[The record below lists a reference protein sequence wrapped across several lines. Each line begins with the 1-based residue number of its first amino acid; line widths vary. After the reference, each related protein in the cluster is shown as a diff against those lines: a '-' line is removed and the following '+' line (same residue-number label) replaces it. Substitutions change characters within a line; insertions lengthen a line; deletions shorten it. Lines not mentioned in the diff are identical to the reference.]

1 MTQYIDPKTINKDA
15 MLGRAQS
22 GLAWSGAPAMSM
34 DAVSRKL
41 KGIVKRAKG
50 IKNPGISA
58 AQALPAMP
66 GVGFG
71 GAKKKKKKKK
81 NGPY

>member
-22 GLAWSGAPAMSM
+22 GAAWGGIPAMSQI
-34 DAVSRKL
+34 
-41 KGIVKRAKG
+41 GAKVG
-50 IKNPGISA
+50 MRA

-66 GVGFG
+66 GVRG
-71 GAKKKKKKKK
+71 KVKKKKKKK